1 MQVMH
6 ESYARDLDL
15 NLLRVFAVVAEAR
28 TVTEGAAQ
36 LYLTQPAVSSALR
49 RLQTAVGVPLFQR
62 RGRGLVLTARGREL
76 LAGTRKH
83 LPALLQAALSPAEF
97 NAQTNDR
104 AFRLGVSDASAG
116 WLLAP
121 LVRSLA
127 ALAPNMRIIAIPV
140 QFRTIAHAL
149 SSGQIEVAVTVADE
163 LPADITREV
172 LFRSQFVC
180 LFDGTTML
188 PVRGRGRLTRK
199 AYFESDHVIVS
210 YNGDLRGVV
219 EDATPFQRRVRCS
232 VPSFE
237 SVGPLLVGS
246 KLLATVPQL
255 VATQLIRT
263 WPQLR
268 QAPLPFALPRGRLEL
283 LWPTAQTDD
292 PALSFLLG
300 QVRKLASTQARS
312 LQPS

>member
-1 MQVMH
+1 MH
-6 ESYARDLDL
+6 ESYERDLDL

-28 TVTEGAAQ
+28 TVTEGAAR

-149 SSGQIEVAVTVADE
+149 GSGQIDLAVTVADE

-172 LFRSQFVC
+172 LFHSQFVC
-180 LFDGTTML
+180 LFDGKL
-188 PVRGRGRLTRK
+188 GARGKLTRK

-246 KLLATVPQL
+246 KLIATVPQL
-255 VATQLIRT
+255 VASQLIRT

>member
-1 MQVMH
+1 MRVMH

-83 LPALLQAALSPAEF
+83 LPALLQAALSPTEF

-121 LVRSLA
+121 LVRSLET
-127 ALAPNMRIIAIPV
+127 LAPRMRIIAIPV

-149 SSGQIEVAVTVADE
+149 GSGQIDLAVTVADE
-163 LPADITREV
+163 LPADITREL

-180 LFDGTTML
+180 LFDGQL
-188 PVRGRGRLTRK
+188 RGRAKLTRK
-199 AYFESDHVIVS
+199 GYFQSDHVIVS

-237 SVGPLLVGS
+237 SVGALLAGS

-255 VATQLIRT
+255 VAAQLLHT

-283 LWPTAQTDD
+283 LWPTAQSDD

-300 QVRKLASTQARS
+300 QVRELASTQARALKLS
-312 LQPS
+312 